1 MATSPLDVRSA
12 LILVDIQQAFQ
23 HPTFWGSSRSTPQFE
38 DNIPRLLSAFRKAA
52 ARKDGNADAD
62 VLIVH
67 IKHTS
72 LSPGSILNPSNP
84 NSEKGHDFMTIA
96 QPLEGEMIIE
106 KHVNSAF
113 IGTDLENILR
123 KLKVQ
128 RLFICGLT
136 TDHCVSTTTRM
147 AANLG
152 WRNAPQTPGHVE
164 GGNVLLIED
173 ACATHNRDDLDA
185 ESMHKAGLASLR
197 NEFADIIRTDHAI
210 AMISGGLS

>member
-1 MATSPLDVRSA
+1 MTRSPLGVRSA

-23 HPTFWGSSRSTPQFE
+23 HPTFWGTSRSTPQFE

-52 ARKDGNADAD
+52 AQQGDEVESD
-62 VLIVH
+62 VSIIH
-67 IKHTS
+67 IRHAS
-72 LSPGSILNPSNP
+72 LSSGSILNPN
-84 NSEKGHDFMTIA
+84 NGKGHEFMAIA
-96 QPLEGEMIIE
+96 QPLEGEMIIQ

-128 RLFICGLT
+128 RLFLCGLT

-152 WRNAPQTPGHVE
+152 WRNEPETPGHVE

-197 NEFADIIRTDHAI
+197 NEFAEIIKTDQAI
-210 AMISGGLS
+210 AMISGGLN